1 MSQYFP
7 KPFEPIGGGINVK
20 VDFSNYATKTDL
32 KNVITVIT
40 KTDFDDKLRSLNQK
54 INSNKTKHLL
64 VEKELKKAQ
73 TLDSIYFRGKSYFEG
88 DGTQSYLVF
97 QPMYRYFKIVS
108 RVGSGNC
115 IYFWKSKGLS
125 DENITAPN
133 ISDCSLNPQLIYLG
147 TKTKLE
153 FKGCVKQD
161 KITYDHGKVISIYIF
176 YEINKNFNI
185 SSYPTLENV
194 YLGQLHQLKMLILI
208 SINILNM
215 VLDLIDMDFFH
226 TLVVELV

>member
-7 KPFEPIGGGINVK
+7 KPYEPFGGGINVK
-20 VDFSNYATKTDL
+20 VDLSNYATKTDL
-32 KNVITVIT
+32 KNVITLIT

-73 TLDSIYFRGKSYFEG
+73 TLDSIYFREKSYFEG

-97 QPMYRYFKIVS
+97 QPMYRYFKIAS
-108 RVGSGNC
+108 GISSGNC

-125 DENITAPN
+125 DKNITAPN

-153 FKGCVKQD
+153 FKGSRVKQD
-161 KITYDHGKVISIYIF
+161 KITYDHGKVTSIYIF

-215 VLDLIDMDFFH
+215 VLDLIDMDFF
-226 TLVVELV
+226 TP